1 VYTIVHFFV
10 SSIQKRYT
18 RLFGSVVL
26 SEKIEKG
33 GGVFCS
39 HNENQKMTQP
49 RDESDNPFVVHSLV
63 EEIVSQ
69 HRQNAI
75 LYAVQ
80 TNQRP
85 GIVYQLLVKGID
97 VNATD
102 ENGLTALHHA
112 AENGDQK
119 LVQVLVGRADVN
131 ATNPNGITPLH
142 RALWKGRADNA
153 FTLLVTGAKANAVE
167 TDGTSSFHYAA
178 CHNDSEMTELVPL
191 LLAGGADVHQKDAEG
206 KTALHY
212 ASSYGSI
219 AFLQLLLTAGA
230 NVHAVDNY
238 GKTPLHDAA
247 SCGRTDRVRILLQAG
262 ADPRLKDTNG
272 YTASALA
279 HGRRCIETAM
289 VLDGLDEFM
298 NTLEDA

>member
-1 VYTIVHFFV
+1 M
-10 SSIQKRYT
+10 S
-18 RLFGSVVL
+18 
-26 SEKIEKG
+26 
-33 GGVFCS
+33 
-39 HNENQKMTQP
+39 QP
-49 RDESDNPFVVHSLV
+49 RDETDNPFVVHRLV
-63 EEIVSQ
+63 DEILSQ
-69 HRQNAI
+69 HKQNAI

-85 GIVYQLLVKGID
+85 GIVYQLLVKGIID

-112 AENGDQK
+112 AENSDQK
-119 LVQVLVGRADVN
+119 LVQVLVGHADVN

-142 RALWKGRADNA
+142 RALWTGRADNA
-153 FTLLVTGAKANAVE
+153 FTLLVTGARADAVE
-167 TDGTSSFHYAA
+167 ADGTSSLHYAA
-178 CHNDSEMTELVPL
+178 CHKGSAMTELVPL

-230 NVHAVDNY
+230 NVHVVDNY

-247 SCGRTDRVRILLQAG
+247 SCGRTDHVRILLQAG
-262 ADPRLKDTNG
+262 ADASLNDTNG
-272 YTASALA
+272 HTASALA
-279 HGRRCIETAM
+279 HARRCIKTAM
-289 VLDGLDEFM
+289 VLDGL
-298 NTLEDA
+298 NKQLESSN